1 MATSGVTKMRKST
14 PVRVGKL
21 VLGGGNPIRV
31 QSMTNTRTEDLVKT
45 VRQVRRLEAAGC
57 EIVRV
62 AVPTMEAAANI
73 AAIKKRM
80 SGPLVADIHF
90 NHRIAIAAIEAGADK
105 IRINPGNIGG
115 PKRLAEVARAA
126 KERGIPIRVGVNSG
140 SLEED
145 LLEKYGHPSAD
156 ALVESALRNVGLLED
171 MDFTDI
177 VVSLK
182 STYVPT
188 TIESY
193 RKIASK
199 VRYPLHLGLTEAGLP
214 GSGTIKSAI
223 TIGLLLAEGIGDTIR
238 VSLTSSPIE
247 EVRVARQILQA
258 LGMRRFGPEVIS
270 CPTCGRLQID
280 LISLTREVEKRLRD
294 TKKDITVAILGCA
307 VNGPG
312 EAREADIG
320 IAAGKGSGF
329 LIRKG
334 EFVRKVREE
343 DLLEALMEEI
353 ENFSP

>member
-1 MATSGVTKMRKST
+1 MPASGIMNRREST
-14 PVRVGKL
+14 PVRVGNL
-21 VLGGGNPIRV
+21 VVGGQQPVWV
-31 QSMTNTRTEDLVKT
+31 QSMTNTRTEDIEKT

-62 AVPTMEAAANI
+62 AVKNMESAANI

-80 SGPLVADIHF
+80 KGPLVADIHF
-90 NHRIAIAAIEAGADK
+90 NHRVAIASVEGGADK

-115 PKRLAEVARAA
+115 PKKLAEVARAA
-126 KERGIPIRVGVNSG
+126 RERGIPIRVGVNSG
-140 SLEED
+140 SLED
-145 LLEKYGHPSAD
+145 DILKKYGHPTAD

-171 MDFTDI
+171 MGFTDI
-177 VVSLK
+177 IVSLK

-193 RKIASK
+193 RKIASRMK
-199 VRYPLHLGLTEAGLP
+199 YPLHIGLTEAGLP

-223 TIGLLLAEGIGDTIR
+223 AIGLLLAEGIGDTIR

-258 LGMRRFGPEVIS
+258 LGLRRFGPEVIS

-280 LISLTREVEKRLRD
+280 LISLTKEVERRLKG
-294 TKKDITVAILGCA
+294 TKKNITVAILGCA

-329 LIRKG
+329 LIRQGK
-334 EFVRKVREE
+334 FVRKVKEE
-343 DLLEALMEEI
+343 DLLDALMEEI
-353 ENFSP
+353 EQFTP